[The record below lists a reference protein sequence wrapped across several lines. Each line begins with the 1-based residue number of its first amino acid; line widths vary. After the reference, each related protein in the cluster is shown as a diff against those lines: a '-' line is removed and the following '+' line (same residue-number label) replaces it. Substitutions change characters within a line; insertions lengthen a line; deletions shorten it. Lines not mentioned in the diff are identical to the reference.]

1 MAFNRSGAR
10 PPLASFPPPHPRLQP
25 PSLTSRKL
33 CRKAMLGCRSSIT
46 RARNM
51 SSKACIVWQAG
62 DMGCQMTDR
71 FPGRPRAHGPALPPP
86 SHLRAPA
93 PLDLT
98 EPQSSSNCT
107 RTVRVGTGL
116 FSPTNAAPEGPLPPE
131 VHSLTSSTKETSIFQ
146 AENPREGLTKSIGQ

>member
-1 MAFNRSGAR
+1 
-10 PPLASFPPPHPRLQP
+10 
-25 PSLTSRKL
+25 
-33 CRKAMLGCRSSIT
+33 MLGCRFSIT

-62 DMGCQMTDR
+62 DTGCQMTDR

-107 RTVRVGTGL
+107 PDRKSGHRAVLSNKR
-116 FSPTNAAPEGPLPPE
+116 SPRGPLATRGSFSD
-131 VHSLTSSTKETSIFQ
+131 VFDQGNLYLSS
-146 AENPREGLTKSIGQ
+146 